1 MVLLLVKFYLAETI
15 DDTRIYHYF
24 VEGREDREYGIIKIL
39 ANEMDAEIQR
49 VAPDDFQ
56 RWIPVE
62 EINELRNSVNKRRIE
77 DGEPELTEDE
87 WPIATEGYLETMY
100 ADHAIKRIIEALE
113 QGEVL
118 EKGIA
123 AWY

>member
-1 MVLLLVKFYLAETI
+1 MVKFYLAETI

-87 WPIATEGYLETMY
+87 WPIATEEYLETMY

-123 AWY
+123 VWY

>member
-1 MVLLLVKFYLAETI
+1 MILLVKFYLVGII
-15 DDTRIYHYF
+15 DNARIYHYY
-24 VEGREDREYGIIKIL
+24 VEGKEDREYGIIKIL
-39 ANEMDAEIQR
+39 VNEMDAEIQK

-62 EINELRNSVNKRRIE
+62 EINKLRNGVNKRRIE
-77 DGEPELTEDE
+77 DGEPELTEEE

-100 ADHAIKRIIEALE
+100 ADHAIRRIIEALE